1 MDDRSIVDSWLR
13 SLGRILGWPL
23 SLNVQGVCTIGHA
36 SGLECAVE
44 VPDEGGCV
52 VLRAPLMAWYP
63 ERHQALAAHCLKQQY
78 LGLRTQGA
86 SFGIDEEDAELS
98 LWQVMPVAGLDEAGF
113 QGLVARFL
121 DQAAYWQDELEVFC
135 QGTPGE
141 QVRDHSPHAAGP
153 SLPAADGVMAGMN

>member
-36 SGLECAVE
+36 SGIECAVE

-63 ERHQALAAHCLKQQY
+63 ERHLELAVHCLKLQY

-86 SFGIDEEDAELS
+86 VFGIDEEDSELS
-98 LWQVMPVAGLDEAGF
+98 LWQVVPVAALDEAGF

-121 DQAAYWQDELEVFC
+121 DQAEYWQEALEVFC
-135 QGTPGE
+135 QEAPGE
-141 QVRDHSPHAAGP
+141 AASGQQPHAATT
-153 SLPAADGVMAGMN
+153 LPVAGGIMAGMS